1 MKIRQ
6 KSRAVPCRKLI
17 LIRSW
22 AIPMSHSKFNATL
35 NKDDVRS
42 DLLYE
47 AYTDLREGD
56 ADVPF
61 EALFCI
67 YPQG

>member
-1 MKIRQ
+1 M
-6 KSRAVPCRKLI
+6 
-17 LIRSW
+17 
-22 AIPMSHSKFNATL
+22 PMSDSKFNATL

-56 ADVPF
+56 APQCPTRSF
-61 EALFCI
+61 ILHLFTRMSSAICCKKHTQI
-67 YPQG
+67 